1 MNNVSL
7 IGRLTADPELKHTQ
21 TGLAYAR
28 FNIAVDRQFVK
39 QGEERQADFISIVVW
54 NKTAEFVCKYFNKGR
69 RIALNGRIQTG
80 SYTDRD
86 GNKRYTTDVVA
97 DNVEFCDSKSES
109 SGGNNGG
116 YNNYQNNN
124 YQNNNYQQNGYQQ
137 GGYQPQPPRQEQP
150 VVPMN
155 NYSNGDA
162 GDYIATPSD
171 EDLPF

>member
-21 TGLAYAR
+21 SGLAYTR
-28 FNIAVDRQFVK
+28 FSIAVDRQFVR
-39 QGEERQADFISIVVW
+39 QGEERQADFINIVCW

-97 DNVEFCDSKSES
+97 DNVEFCDSKPES
-109 SGGNNGG
+109 SGGNGG

-137 GGYQPQPPRQEQP
+137 GGYQPQPPRQEPP
-150 VVPMN
+150 VSMN
-155 NYSNGDA
+155 TYSNGDA

-171 EDLPF
+171 DDLPF